1 MHGRTFFIWMILSF
15 SCFAAEAAKP
25 CTQNIC
31 WQVAP
36 SVCLQDQQQN
46 NCQLPLQLYWQSQS
60 PLSLCAYLDEQELA
74 CWSAKQQ
81 GTLRQAL
88 TLNGPANLELRDV
101 QQQVLLQQQLTVLS
115 RQPERRRRLVA
126 PWSVF

>member
-1 MHGRTFFIWMILSF
+1 MHGRTFFIWMIISF
-15 SCFAAEAAKP
+15 SCFAAKAASP
-25 CTQNIC
+25 CGQNIC

-36 SVCLQDQQQN
+36 SVCLQDQQQK
-46 NCQLPLQLYWQSQS
+46 NCQLPLQLHWQSQS

-74 CWSAKQQ
+74 CWSAKKQ
-81 GTLRQAL
+81 GALQQAL
-88 TLNGPANLELRDV
+88 TLDGPANLELRDV
-101 QQQVLLQQQLTVLS
+101 RQQVLLQQQLTVLS

>member
-1 MHGRTFFIWMILSF
+1 MHGRTFFGLMLLSF
-15 SCFAAEAAKP
+15 CSLTVKAAPP
-25 CTQNIC
+25 CGQNIC

-46 NCQLPLQLYWQSQS
+46 NCQLPLQLSWQSQS

-81 GTLRQAL
+81 GALQQAL
-88 TLNGPANLELRDV
+88 VLDGPASLELRDV
-101 QQQVLLQQQLTVLS
+101 QQQVLVQQQLTVLS

>member
-1 MHGRTFFIWMILSF
+1 MHGRTFFFWMLISLSSF
-15 SCFAAEAAKP
+15 GAEATPA
-25 CTQNIC
+25 CSQNIC

-36 SVCLQDQQQN
+36 SVCLQDKQQN
-46 NCQLPLQLYWQSQS
+46 ECQLPLQLSWQSQS

-81 GTLRQAL
+81 GTLQQAL
-88 TLNGPANLELRDV
+88 TLEGPASLELRDV